1 MIYLIIIG
9 CYLAYFL
16 AQIIYDAFIAKPVRV
31 VNNDDDLNV
40 IQHDHV
46 SNENVDPNAPID
58 ETTYVDSVSP
68 QIINFENVETT
79 KSDSAVDFDDLEDND
94 EDGVQLVLDKKNQ
107 EENYY
112 DVENDNSTSEISNM
126 EENFEPQEEIQ
137 PTEVLS
143 KENNQ
148 NNFISSF
155 QNFLKGDN
163 AKTINTENV
172 SDDLDVLNIINDAT
186 NITSFSYSNV
196 KMI

>member
-16 AQIIYDAFIAKPVRV
+16 AQIIYDAFIAKPARV
-31 VNNDDDLNV
+31 INNDDDLNV

-46 SNENVDPNAPID
+46 SNENVDPNALID

-126 EENFEPQEEIQ
+126 EEKFEPQEENQ
-137 PTEVLS
+137 TTEVLS
-143 KENNQ
+143 NENNQ